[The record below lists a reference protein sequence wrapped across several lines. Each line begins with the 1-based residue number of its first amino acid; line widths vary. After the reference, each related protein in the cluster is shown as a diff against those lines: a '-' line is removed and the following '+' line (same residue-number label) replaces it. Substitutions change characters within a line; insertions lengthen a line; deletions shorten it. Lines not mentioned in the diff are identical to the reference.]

1 MAETIVKLSKS
12 YTAHEKSFDAVT
24 LREPTYSE
32 IFRDGL
38 GRPTDWQPTQH
49 GPMLVKYPE
58 VVDAYLQRICISPG
72 YESIGALN
80 AIDSLKLEEA
90 VIGFFLER
98 KEPPK
103 SPTD

>member
-1 MAETIVKLSKS
+1 MTETIVKLSKS

-32 IFRDGL
+32 IYRDGL
-38 GRPTDWQPTQH
+38 GRPSEWQPTQH

-58 VVDAYLQRICISPG
+58 VVDAYLQRICVNPG

-90 VIGFFLER
+90 VAGFFLER

-103 SPTD
+103 SPTA

>member
-1 MAETIVKLSKS
+1 MAETIVNLSKS

-24 LREPTYSE
+24 LREPTYAE
-32 IFRDGL
+32 IYRDGL
-38 GRPTDWQPTQH
+38 GRPSDWQPTQH

-58 VVDAYLQRICISPG
+58 VVDAYLQRICVSPG

-90 VIGFFLER
+90 VTDFFRE
-98 KEPPK
+98 KKASPI

>member
-1 MAETIVKLSKS
+1 MADTIIKLSKS
-12 YTAHEKSFDAVT
+12 YTAHDKSFDAVT

-38 GRPTDWQPTQH
+38 GRPSDWQPSQH

-58 VVDAYLQRICISPG
+58 VVDAYLQRICVSPG
-72 YESIGALN
+72 YECIGALS

-90 VIGFFLER
+90 VTSFFLER